1 MTARNRLRKR
11 AAQKA
16 KVTTFGVAA
25 RKCQKTVKDSKQTEA
40 NTAHLDEHPSQLPSN
55 NLNHLNADGSNK
67 DTLTGDHHHNSIN
80 SNHTTIPCNANSSV
94 KGNIIYDT
102 GTLSPQNCSVV
113 LASTAAT
120 INPKSNQVHTV
131 VVSNS
136 CNSNSHSR
144 TQTTLK
150 SSQGKNILT

>member
-16 KVTTFGVAA
+16 KVTTFKEVP
-25 RKCQKTVKDSKQTEA
+25 RSCNNTEKTNNHIGK
-40 NTAHLDEHPSQLPSN
+40 HPSQLQSN
-55 NLNHLNADGSNK
+55 ALTPHNAEENEKES
-67 DTLTGDHHHNSIN
+67 LRGDPQHNSIN
-80 SNHTTIPCNANSSV
+80 SNQSPVPRNVNTLIKGNSS
-94 KGNIIYDT
+94 YDIT
-102 GTLSPQNCSVV
+102 TPSSQNNTVI

-136 CNSNSHSR
+136 CNSN
-144 TQTTLK
+144 TLSNTEATSK
-150 SSQGKNILT
+150 NGRGKKMLK